1 MLSEFYLED
10 VWVLLVFFW
19 VALFTVIA
27 LFLSDVCVCV
37 TVCVCVL
44 SGCQLVVSIGD
55 ICVLTDSVYDM

>member
-27 LFLSDVCVCV
+27 LFLSDVCV
-37 TVCVCVL
+37 L